1 MPFVTIVSLFILD
14 ALMMVFFQRRSSSNG
29 SFKRVALIG
38 VLFFFSGFPA
48 LIYQIVWQRALFLIY
63 GVNVESVAVVVAAF
77 MLGLGLGSLVGG
89 QLSVLFPQHAIIL
102 FGIAELGIAVFGL
115 ESLALFH
122 WVAKYTAGASLGHTV
137 VFSLLLLLLPT
148 MLMGATLPLL
158 VTHLVRTSKDVGHS
172 VGTLYFV
179 NTLGS
184 AVACYFAAIL
194 LMRSF
199 GQTGSV
205 SLAACINTLVGASA
219 FLYGRLQRSEEPVAP
234 VLRDTAAPVSPMPL
248 SMTWATMVVAIA
260 GFVSLGFEILWYRV
274 FSLATGGRAPAFALL
289 LATFLAGIAAGAF
302 VVERALKD
310 ATPGT
315 VRNVLGMLLITGGT
329 FGYLCSPLA
338 AFAMSHEIELVS
350 VAPAFYLAAGLI
362 GAVFPL
368 VCRLALP
375 PDAQVGR
382 GVSLLYLSNI
392 AGSTIGS
399 LIVGFVLMNFVS
411 MRGVSLLLG
420 GFAALTG
427 IAIQLSGEKKEGL
440 RNYYLTAPAACA
452 VLAFAFAPML
462 YRGFYEKLIFGEDAS
477 RLPPFT
483 HVVEN
488 RSGVISVTDD
498 GTVYGGGVYD
508 GMFNVDPVVNSN
520 FIIRAYAISAF
531 HSAPKR
537 VLMIGLASGS
547 WAQVIA
553 QNPEVEALD
562 VVEIN
567 PGYLQIIPKYPQV
580 ASLLQN
586 PKVKVI
592 IDDGRRWMMAHPT
605 ERYDLIVMNTTFN
618 WRDHASALLSTDFLA
633 LAHDHLNK
641 DGVLFYNTTD
651 APEVYVTA
659 FKVFPYALRVM
670 NFLAVS
676 DRPLVLNKEHWE
688 KVLLQY
694 RIDGRP
700 MFNPEDAGQQRTL
713 SAYFMA
719 ADNANRPDGRNM
731 MFERELSL
739 AISIPR
745 ARVITDDNM
754 GTEWSTALHNP
765 GQYKTFRHGH
775 N

>member
-14 ALMMVFFQRRSSSNG
+14 ALLVVFFQRKSSKG
-29 SFKRVALIG
+29 SLKRVALIG

-77 MLGLGLGSLVGG
+77 MLGLGLGSLLGG
-89 QLSVLFPQHAIIL
+89 QLSVMFPQHAIIL
-102 FGIAELGIAVFGL
+102 FGVAELGIAIFGL
-115 ESLALFH
+115 KSLDLFH
-122 WVAKYTAGASLGHTV
+122 WAAKYTAGASLGHTV
-137 VFSLLLLLLPT
+137 IFSLLLLLIPT

-199 GQTGSV
+199 GQSGSV

-219 FLYGRLQRSEEPVAP
+219 FLYGRLQRSEEPTAP
-234 VLRDTAAPVSPMPL
+234 VVSSVGTSAAMPL
-248 SMTWATMVVAIA
+248 SMTWAALVVAIS
-260 GFVSLGFEILWYRV
+260 GFVSLGFEILWYRI
-274 FSLATGGRAPAFALL
+274 FSLASGGRAPAFALL

-302 VVERALKD
+302 VVERALKN
-310 ATPGT
+310 ASPGM
-315 VRNVLGMLLITGGT
+315 VRNILGMLLVTGGT

-338 AFAMSHEIELVS
+338 AYAMSHEIELVT

-375 PDAQVGR
+375 PDAEVGR

-399 LIVGFVLMNFVS
+399 LIVGFVLMNFIS

-420 GFAALTG
+420 GFAAVTG
-427 IAIQLSGEKKEGL
+427 IALQLTGEKKASL
-440 RNYYLTAPAACA
+440 KNYYLIAPAVCA
-452 VLAFAFAPML
+452 IVAFAFAPSL
-462 YRGFYEKLIFGEDAS
+462 YRNIYEKLIFGGDS
-477 RLPPFT
+477 SKLPAFT

-508 GMFNVDPVVNSN
+508 GMFNVDPIVNSN

-553 QNPEVEALD
+553 QNPDVEALD
-562 VVEIN
+562 IVEIN

-580 ASLLQN
+580 ASLLKN
-586 PKVKVI
+586 PKVSVI

-605 ERYDLIVMNTTFN
+605 EQYDLIVMNTTFN

-633 LAHDHLNK
+633 LAHDHLKK

-659 FKVFPYALRVM
+659 LKVFPYALRVM

-676 DRPLVLNKEHWE
+676 DRPLVLNREHWE
-688 KVLLQY
+688 KVLLAY
-694 RIDGRP
+694 RIDGKP
-700 MFNPEDAGQQRTL
+700 MFNPENAGQQRAM
-713 SAYFMA
+713 SAYFAA
-719 ADNANRPDGRNM
+719 ADNANLPDGRNM

-739 AISIPR
+739 AHSIPR
-745 ARVITDDNM
+745 ARIITDDNM
-754 GTEWSTALHNP
+754 GTEWNTALHSP
-765 GQYKTFRHGH
+765 GQYKTFRH